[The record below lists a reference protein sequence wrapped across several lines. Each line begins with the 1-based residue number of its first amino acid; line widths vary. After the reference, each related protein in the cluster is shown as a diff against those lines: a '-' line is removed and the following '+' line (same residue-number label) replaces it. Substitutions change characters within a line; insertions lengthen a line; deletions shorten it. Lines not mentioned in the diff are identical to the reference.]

1 MLIENAVFTAK
12 ISKNLDFANFGEWQT
27 IIARAESVGMSQL
40 SAHFL
45 CKHCLIR
52 TVCLSQSRCVL
63 YCKFERI
70 TAFFDFKKKNAKINQ
85 KRLTNEFEYD
95 ILILT

>member
-27 IIARAESVGMSQL
+27 IIARAEKVDISQL
-40 SAHFL
+40 LTYFS

-52 TVCLSQSRCVL
+52 TV
-63 YCKFERI
+63 
-70 TAFFDFKKKNAKINQ
+70 
-85 KRLTNEFEYD
+85 
-95 ILILT
+95 